1 MLFNRILLSAI
12 IAGVLVIALELHEI
26 NRRVKE
32 IRKDI
37 YDIGLEMSLVTVA
50 GTNLGVI
57 GERVT
62 INGEKGKSNVR

>member
-1 MLFNRILLSAI
+1 MINRLMLSVI
-12 IAGVLVIALELHEI
+12 IGGVLVIAFELHEI

-32 IRKDI
+32 IRQDI

-62 INGEKGKSNVR
+62 INGEKGKR

>member
-1 MLFNRILLSAI
+1 MLSAI
-12 IAGVLVIALELHEI
+12 ITGVLIIAFELHAI

-32 IRKDI
+32 MREML
-37 YDIGLEMSLVTVA
+37 YDISLEISVVTATGV
-50 GTNLGVI
+50 NLGVI